1 MSTPETDLLHLG
13 DNRPQSLGAINPPVY
28 RASLFSFETYQ
39 DFLDARDQG
48 PAGLVY
54 GRVRNPTRDALE
66 AKIAHLEHAE
76 HAMAFS
82 SGMAAISAAL
92 LALLKG
98 GDHLLVAMCC
108 YGPTRTLC
116 DTLLARMGVEV
127 DYFDADES
135 RDLSPRLKP
144 NTRAIYLESPGTLTM
159 QIQDLRAV
167 TGLARE
173 KGIYTLIDNT
183 WATPLYQQPITL
195 GVDVV
200 LHTAT
205 KYIGG
210 HSDVM
215 AGILAC
221 DTELYPKI
229 QPIAEVLGAAL
240 SPDDA
245 YLVTRGLRTL
255 PVRLERQSA
264 SALTLARWLQAR
276 PEVLK
281 VNHPGLPEFSGYEL
295 ARTQMSGYSGLFS
308 IAIREPASEAAQ
320 HAFVN
325 ALRYF
330 SIGVS
335 WGGYESLLMPVGD
348 SYRNVPEIRKSMGI
362 EDEMYRIS
370 VGLES
375 VEDLIADLERGFA
388 ARAAVIENLKA
399 GLVASHDN

>member
-1 MSTPETDLLHLG
+1 
-13 DNRPQSLGAINPPVY
+13 
-28 RASLFSFETYQ
+28 
-39 DFLDARDQG
+39 
-48 PAGLVY
+48 
-54 GRVRNPTRDALE
+54 
-66 AKIAHLEHAE
+66 
-76 HAMAFS
+76 
-82 SGMAAISAAL
+82 
-92 LALLKG
+92 
-98 GDHLLVAMCC
+98 
-108 YGPTRTLC
+108 
-116 DTLLARMGVEV
+116 MGVEV